1 MAERKKISPN
11 RLAAQKPTTQEEID
25 SAEWKEKIARKK
37 DSKLRQKIGREN
49 VRLLVLGVENKRKQQ
64 AEKTIRQSP
73 RYAATMVE
81 VAKLG
86 LKAIEVSKH
95 QQAILTAMLTT
106 DDQRAQLESFVM
118 AVNLQDWLNTMSIEL
133 ERRPALMDS
142 RGFKHLLITCS
153 MYLSEHGD
161 QPD

>member
-1 MAERKKISPN
+1 
-11 RLAAQKPTTQEEID
+11 
-25 SAEWKEKIARKK
+25 
-37 DSKLRQKIGREN
+37 
-49 VRLLVLGVENKRKQQ
+49 
-64 AEKTIRQSP
+64 
-73 RYAATMVE
+73 
-81 VAKLG
+81 LG

-153 MYLSEHGD
+153 MYLSQHGD